1 MTQPIFFTD
10 DGGKSAKKA
19 ARSTIWAANAPKL
32 EGITGRYYDT
42 SINEQRLHPT
52 AYDPKVQA
60 SILSLI
66 EACEASD

>member
-32 EGITGRYYDT
+32 EGNDDT
-42 SINEQRLHPT
+42 SMNEQRLHPT

-66 EACEASD
+66 EACEAGG